1 VRRRARGVLRRPAG
15 RTENALGSLPLFR
28 RLGLGREAL
37 HAVMKEAATEIA
49 KLRTALGH

>member
-1 VRRRARGVLRRPAG
+1 VRAASFVDRPDEL
-15 RTENALGSLPLFR
+15 ENALGSLPLFR